1 MSKMSELDQW
11 MQEMGIEGMDIE
23 ELFVLDEWP
32 IEEVDMDV
40 PTREEIDCETN
51 DSGEVN

>member
-11 MQEMGIEGMDIE
+11 MQEMGIE
-23 ELFVLDEWP
+23 EWP

-40 PTREEIDCETN
+40 PTREEDNE
-51 DSGEVN
+51 SKPE